1 MLMVDAST
9 KLVARWGRL
18 EDDMFLGLEPLQ
30 ESVPGLPTPN
40 QLIGLRAHV
49 TKEAGVRLYRQ
60 AQEGSLPSFPTIFM
74 TGRQTMKAYI
84 GIDLAQ
90 ETFTATF
97 LATDDQGQE
106 RCLTKTFAVTSRGWQ
121 AFCQELASFTASSQQ
136 TLIGLESSGPYTVLL
151 LAHLLSLPCPVYVL
165 NPTLIR
171 RFRQA
176 QSMRPLKT
184 DPADAHAIAR
194 FLQQAPSL
202 PTPASQVD
210 EIGLLAR
217 EYEAISQEIAALK
230 NSIRQHV
237 HVLFPELGKHTHLF
251 SQAMLNLLQAYPS
264 AQAVAQAPQ
273 ESLTTLLQAKGRGR
287 TPSLTPN
294 QLHHLAQSS
303 FGIPNPPREHV
314 LQSQIRRLRFLQ
326 GEQQNLENQL
336 LHLVQGWQEQAF
348 KTLHSIKGMGNI
360 TTATFLAEA
369 GPLCRFPSAKSL
381 VAYAGLDPSV
391 HQSGRYRG
399 RSRLSKRGNRY
410 LRRILYLI
418 AQQLT
423 RTTQRFRQAYAHCRQ
438 RGRSHREALVI
449 VARKILVTFYL
460 ILSRGQ
466 PFHDALISDS

>member
-1 MLMVDAST
+1 
-9 KLVARWGRL
+9 
-18 EDDMFLGLEPLQ
+18 
-30 ESVPGLPTPN
+30 
-40 QLIGLRAHV
+40 
-49 TKEAGVRLYRQ
+49 
-60 AQEGSLPSFPTIFM
+60 
-74 TGRQTMKAYI
+74 MKAYV

-97 LATDDQGQE
+97 LASDDQGQE
-106 RCLTKTFAVTSRGWQ
+106 RQVTSTFAMTGEGWQ
-121 AFCQELASFTASSQQ
+121 AFCQELESFAPSREQ

-151 LAHLLSLPCPVYVL
+151 LAHLLSLPYSVYVL

-184 DPADAHAIAR
+184 DPVDANTIAR
-194 FLQQAPSL
+194 FLQQAPL
-202 PTPASQVD
+202 PKAVSEVD

-237 HVLFPELGKHTHLF
+237 HVLFPELARQVHLF
-251 SQAMLNLLQAYPS
+251 SQAMLNLLEAYPN
-264 AQAVAQAPQ
+264 AQAIAQAPQ
-273 ESLTTLLQAKGRGR
+273 ESLTGLLQAKGRGR
-287 TPSLTPN
+287 APALTPD
-294 QLHHLAQSS
+294 QLRHLAQSS
-303 FGIPNPPREHV
+303 FGIPNPPRQRV

-326 GEQQNLENQL
+326 TEQKNLEHQL
-336 LHLVQGWQEQAF
+336 LDLVQGWQEQAF

-391 HQSGRYRG
+391 HESGRYRG
-399 RSRLSKRGNRY
+399 KSRLSKRGNRH

-418 AQQLT
+418 AQKLT
-423 RTTQRFRQAYAHCRQ
+423 CTTERFRQAYAHCRQ
-438 RGRSHREALVI
+438 QGRSHREALVI
-449 VARKILVTFYL
+449 VARKILITFYVM
-460 ILSRGQ
+460 LSRGQ
-466 PFHDALISDS
+466 PFQDLPIGDS